1 MHLHHR
7 TKRDLRY
14 EPGSGKTPMTWLAGV
29 FRSVNNG
36 RVRDMSLPRRIDLF
50 VPNFIGA
57 PDDLK
62 ISVIDTKGVDDVAIR
77 EDLDTRLR
85 DARTTVVLC
94 THFNDAPSQ
103 TVRIILEHMRETF
116 GDILGRDKASILVL
130 PRSGE
135 AMSMKDDDGEFP
147 VDDADG
153 YELKEDQIRR
163 TAGGEDDYLANMPIC
178 FFNVEAD
185 DPDKVRSA
193 IFEQVLGVR
202 RSAVDRARNLC
213 IAIGDLIKNHEV
225 QAANAAV
232 EEVANRL
239 RTFLDSHRTLGARKR
254 DAYVE
259 ALKTVDQVRYA
270 ATLWASARR
279 NGQYSGLSI
288 GHQTGI
294 GAAQAGLARS
304 RNWFVGI
311 RMQLKTLKADPE
323 LVPARTTL
331 EEIEAGVGSSRG
343 EFVEALHTAGIE
355 VYREPLK
362 QSSDLWMKC
371 AAEWGQGPGFKDRV
385 RGHLEQWFEEHSNLR
400 DKLET
405 VSCVLWEEKVI
416 KPLMRLVEEQSG
428 DALESSPEPR
438 VRESPSAAR
447 TA

>member
-1 MHLHHR
+1 
-7 TKRDLRY
+7 
-14 EPGSGKTPMTWLAGV
+14 MTWR
-29 FRSVNNG
+29 F
-36 RVRDMSLPRRIDLF
+36 
-50 VPNFIGA
+50 
-57 PDDLK
+57 
-62 ISVIDTKGVDDVAIR
+62 
-77 EDLDTRLR
+77 
-85 DARTTVVLC
+85 ARTSIHVCETHAQPVVLC

-103 TVRIILEHMRETF
+103 TVRIILEHMRQTF

-135 AMSMKDDDGEFP
+135 AMSMKDDGGEFP

-163 TAGGEDDYLANMPIC
+163 TAGGEDDYLANLPIC

-185 DPDKVRSA
+185 DPDAVRSA
-193 IFEQVLGVR
+193 IFDQVLGVR
-202 RSAVDRARNLC
+202 KSAVDRARNLC
-213 IAIGDLIKNHEV
+213 AAIGDLIENHEV

-239 RTFLDSHRTLGARKR
+239 RTFLDSNRTLGARKK

-259 ALKTVDQVRYA
+259 ALKTVEQVRYA

-311 RMQLKTLKADPE
+311 KMQLKALKTDPE
-323 LVPARTTL
+323 LAPARTTL
-331 EEIEAGVGSSRG
+331 KEIEAGVGSSRA

-355 VYREPLK
+355 VYRESLK
-362 QSSDLWMKC
+362 QDSVLWGKC
-371 AAEWGQGPGFKDRV
+371 AAEWGQGPGFTDRV
-385 RGHLEQWFEEHSNLR
+385 RDHLERWFEEHSDLR

-405 VSCVLWEEKVI
+405 LTCVLWDEKVI

-428 DALESSPEPR
+428 DPSESVRVTDISDSPTR
-438 VRESPSAAR
+438 ARSA
-447 TA
+447 